1 MGSSST
7 KPGKQ
12 PRQSGRVWIFVVDSG
27 NKQDLNDLDHLD
39 AILWGSNPNARRG
52 DLVLMYRTAP
62 HSDIAYV
69 FTAASDAREAKRGD
83 RADAKYVIQLSDKVQ
98 LVNPIKLAHIRANR
112 ALSKWSFAHN
122 VQGVMRRRKDVL
134 EEGAWPALRQ
144 LIVKNNQYVAP
155 VLRAISPIGSRSRKQ
170 SQKPIGRVSARR
182 RLKVFIS
189 YGSPDLKKVK
199 NLYRRLLRLGWIE
212 PWFNKEADDLSAG
225 DPWEMIVPEK
235 IQSSDAMI
243 ICLSKKSV
251 NRAGFFQTEMGR
263 ALRLQEQQPEG
274 TSFIVPIK
282 LDECKEP
289 RRLANWHCAELF
301 QKRGFN
307 DLVAALERRAKF
319 LSEVT

>member
-1 MGSSST
+1 MGNSST

-12 PRQSGRVWIFVVDSG
+12 QSRSRRVWIFVVDSG

-52 DLVLMYRTAP
+52 DLVLMYRSAP

-69 FTAASDAREAKRGD
+69 FTAASDARETKRGD
-83 RADAKYVIQLSDKVQ
+83 RADTKYVIQLSDKVQ
-98 LVNPIKLAHIRANR
+98 LVNPIKLESIKANR
-112 ALSKWSFAHN
+112 ALSKWSFARN
-122 VQGVMRRRKDVL
+122 VQGIMRHRKDVI
-134 EEGAWPALRQ
+134 EEGAWPALQQ
-144 LIVKNNQYVAP
+144 LIIKSNQYVAP
-155 VLRAISPIGSRSRKQ
+155 VLRAVSPTQSRSRKRTHKV
-170 SQKPIGRVSARR
+170 SGRRQ
-182 RLKVFIS
+182 LKVFIS
-189 YGSPDLKKVK
+189 YGSPDLKKVE
-199 NLYRRLLRLGWIE
+199 NLYRRLRRLGWIE

-282 LDECKEP
+282 LDECKVP
-289 RRLANWHCAELF
+289 RRLSNWHCAELF
-301 QKRGFN
+301 RKRGFN
-307 DLVAALERRAKF
+307 DLVSALERRANF
-319 LSEVT
+319 LAQVS